1 MLASTT
7 TQQSFAGNNKTGA
20 SAAPNHYEI
29 TFPLAAAADLVCI
42 ETSSAGTKTTRSCT
56 LTPQLDGNGRIT
68 GGTAVTSVAI
78 PVTSTVLFKRVTPRE
93 QTTNITQGSRLGAE
107 ALESALDRQMMIL
120 QEIER
125 DFDARLDALEA

>member
-1 MLASTT
+1 
-7 TQQSFAGNNKTGA
+7 
-20 SAAPNHYEI
+20 
-29 TFPLAAAADLVCI
+29 
-42 ETSSAGTKTTRSCT
+42 
-56 LTPQLDGNGRIT
+56 
-68 GGTAVTSVAI
+68 VTSVAI

>member
-7 TQQSFAGNNKTGA
+7 TQQSFDGNNST
-20 SAAPNHYEI
+20 SNPYEI
-29 TFPLAAAADLVCI
+29 SFPLAAAADIVCI
-42 ETSSAGTKTTRSCT
+42 ETNSAGTKTTRSCT
-56 LTPQLDGNGRIT
+56 LTPFLDGNGRIT
-68 GGTAVTSVAI
+68 GGNVRTTVNAI
-78 PVTSTVLFKRVTPRE
+78 PITSTVLIKRVTPRE